1 VAAVAGIAAG
11 LIAGAVTGYT
21 VVRSLDD
28 SREAPAPTTATAVPP
43 SEERSGAVPVSAP
56 RSTTTALPTTA
67 PPAAPSTASPS
78 SSAPFAATPPVEV
91 GAEEPTPISVVLDD
105 VGHVVDDT
113 QELVGEVVEEL
124 PRLDGLPALPGLG

>member
-21 VVRSLDD
+21 VVRSLDYY
-28 SREAPAPTTATAVPP
+28 REAP
-43 SEERSGAVPVSAP
+43 VPVSAP